1 MYSEKNNMNI
11 NDIPKEI
18 SASQLF
24 EIIKKGNI
32 IRILD
37 VREPIEWDIC
47 HLENAENIPMNL
59 IHECIYKI
67 SKETPTVVVC
77 HHGVRSRNVIHYL
90 EEKGYQ
96 NLINLKGGIHSWAQD
111 IDPNMIKY

>member
-18 SASQLF
+18 SANQLN
-24 EIIKKGNI
+24 ELIKKGYN

-37 VREPIEWDIC
+37 VREPIELDIC
-47 HLENAENIPMNL
+47 HLESAENIPVNL
-59 IHECIYKI
+59 IQECIDKI
-67 SKETPTVVVC
+67 SKETPTVVIC

-90 EEKGYQ
+90 EVKGYQ
-96 NLINLKGGIHSWAQD
+96 NLINLEGGIHSWAED
-111 IDPNMIKY
+111 IDPNMTKY